1 LSANPV
7 NAVFD
12 RLSTLLNRNVAQSE
26 RATALAQQ
34 LEGRGFAL
42 VFEGTPVT
50 IFFRVA
56 DGRIALDTRDA
67 GAVDARLSGS
77 PLSLLSLVGPG
88 AEDRLRGS
96 SIRIAGDAEVAQRF
110 RDLLQQAQPDVE
122 EELSRVVGDVA
133 AHQVANVA
141 RGFFDWGRKAVE
153 SFTTNVAE
161 YLQEEGRDVPSRVE
175 VEEFLEAVDQLRE
188 AADRLEARLAR
199 LESRSQPAPRQ

>member
-12 RLSTLLNRNVAQSE
+12 RLSTMLNRNVAQSE
-26 RATALAQQ
+26 RASAMARQ
-34 LEGRGFAL
+34 LEGRGLSL
-42 VFEGTPVT
+42 VFEGTPLT
-50 IFFRVA
+50 FCFRVA

-67 GAVDARLSGS
+67 GEVDATLSGS

-110 RDLLQQAQPDVE
+110 RELLQQAQPDFE

-133 AHQVANVA
+133 AHQMANIA
-141 RGFFDWGRKAVE
+141 RGFFGWGRKAAE
-153 SFTTNVAE
+153 SFSTNVAE
-161 YLQEEGRDVPSRVE
+161 YLQEEGRDVPARVE

-188 AADRLEARLAR
+188 AADRLDARLSR
-199 LESRSQPAPRQ
+199 LESRARQSSK

>member
-7 NAVFD
+7 NAVLD
-12 RLSTLLNRNVAQSE
+12 RLSTMLNRNVAQSE
-26 RATALAQQ
+26 RASALARQ
-34 LEGRGFAL
+34 LEGRGLAL
-42 VFEGTPVT
+42 VFEGTPLT
-50 IFFRVA
+50 FCFRVA

-67 GAVDARLSGS
+67 GEVDATLSGS

-110 RDLLQQAQPDVE
+110 RELLQQAQPDFE

-133 AHQVANVA
+133 AHQVANIA
-141 RGFFDWGRKAVE
+141 RGLFSWGRKAAD
-153 SFTTNVAE
+153 SFSTNVAE
-161 YLQEEGRDVPSRVE
+161 YLQEEGRDVPARVE

-188 AADRLEARLAR
+188 ATDRLDARLSR
-199 LESRSQPAPRQ
+199 IESRTKQNSK

>member
-1 LSANPV
+1 MSANPV

-12 RLSTLLNRNVAQSE
+12 RLSTMLNRNVAQSE
-26 RATALAQQ
+26 RASALARQ
-34 LEGRGFAL
+34 LEGRGLSL
-42 VFEGTPVT
+42 VFEGTPLT
-50 IFFRVA
+50 FCFRVA

-67 GAVDARLSGS
+67 GEVDATLSGS

-110 RDLLQQAQPDVE
+110 RELLQQAQPDFE

-133 AHQVANVA
+133 AHQMANIA
-141 RGFFDWGRKAVE
+141 RGFFGWGRKAAE
-153 SFTTNVAE
+153 SFSTNVAE
-161 YLQEEGRDVPSRVE
+161 YLQEEGRDVPARVE

-188 AADRLEARLAR
+188 AADRLDARLSR
-199 LESRSQPAPRQ
+199 LESRARQSSK